1 MSKHPLL
8 LNQLLYFIKPTERG
22 KIADLHLGDLLCI
35 PHYLEVSDTTLNDL
49 GLS

>member
-8 LNQLLYFIKPTERG
+8 LNQLLYFIKPTEGG

-35 PHYLEVSDTTLNDL
+35 HHHLEVADSILNDL
-49 GLS
+49 ELS